1 MLVIYVALNVKI
13 IYEEM
18 LILQRLIVNT
28 EHLIKKFENQINN
41 YII

>member
-18 LILQRLIVNT
+18 LILQRLIANT
-28 EHLIKKFENQINN
+28 EHLIKKFENQTNN
-41 YII
+41 YI